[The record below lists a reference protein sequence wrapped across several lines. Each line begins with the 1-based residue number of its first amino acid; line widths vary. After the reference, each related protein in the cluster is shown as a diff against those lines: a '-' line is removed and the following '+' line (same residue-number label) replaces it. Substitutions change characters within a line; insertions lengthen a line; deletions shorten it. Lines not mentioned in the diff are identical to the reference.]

1 MNKSL
6 ILKALRVLFVVLIAV
21 SFFLPFVTGQV
32 YSPQAAGF
40 VKFKDSL
47 FNVTDFA
54 ERLGSTSDSPQLFVY
69 VYFVLVLGLAAV
81 LFLKEAYSRIL
92 NLVVIGVGLLIHV
105 YVYFQVF
112 IDKSPELE
120 AALEVVHPQ
129 LGHTLSMNI
138 GYGFFLGLGLI
149 VLAIA
154 FEFLGEKVIKNNE

>member
-1 MNKSL
+1 MSKSL
-6 ILKALRVLFVVLIAV
+6 ILKVSRVLFVVLIAV

-32 YSPQAAGF
+32 YSPLAAGF

-69 VYFVLVLGLAAV
+69 LYMVLVVALAAV
-81 LFLKEAYSRIL
+81 LFLKEAYARIA
-92 NLVVIGVGLLIHV
+92 NLVVIGVGLIIHG

-120 AALEVVHPQ
+120 AALKVVHPQ
-129 LGHTLSMNI
+129 LGHTLTMNI
-138 GYGFFLGLGLI
+138 GFGFFFGLVVI
-149 VLAIA
+149 VLATL
-154 FEFLGEKVIKNNE
+154 FEFFGEKVLKA